1 LNLLSDLKKNYTGYW
16 ISDLFEMATKG
27 DTAYYMT
34 VENGDYS
41 IVLKSIGSGGW
52 EVYKRDRKNPS

>member
-1 LNLLSDLKKNYTGYW
+1 
-16 ISDLFEMATKG
+16 MATKG